1 MQQLSAPQPPL
12 AATPQ
17 ASATTP
23 PPQGRNGVLNSDFE
37 TFLKM
42 LTTQMRNQDPLNPV
56 ESSDFAVQLA
66 TFSTVEQQVRTN
78 DLLTDLGARITTLG
92 LGQLSGWI
100 GLEARA
106 HVPVAFHGQPVR
118 VTATVDPI
126 ADAAQLVVT
135 DAQGS
140 VVQTLPIPPVSG
152 PVEWTGR
159 DETGRRLPEGRYQI
173 SAQSFAAGAIIGRE
187 EIEVEGR
194 ITEARLEAGETV
206 VVMANGEVVPARL
219 ILGLRPATSPA
230 PAALT
235 P

>member
-1 MQQLSAPQPPL
+1 MQTLSATQPPL
-12 AATPQ
+12 PGASQPAPAAPAPQ
-17 ASATTP
+17 RGA
-23 PPQGRNGVLNSDFE
+23 GVLNSDFE

-78 DLLTDLGARITTLG
+78 DLLSDLGARITTLG

-106 HVPVAFHGQPVR
+106 LTPVAFRGAPVTL
-118 VTATVDPI
+118 TASIDQL

-135 DAQGS
+135 DSQGV
-140 VVQTLPIPPVSG
+140 VVQTQAIPPASG
-152 PVEWTGR
+152 RMEWTGL
-159 DETGRRLPEGRYQI
+159 DAAGLPLPEGLYQI
-173 SAQSFAAGAIIGRE
+173 LAQSLSQGEIIAERSV
-187 EIEVEGR
+187 EVHGR

-206 VVMANGEVVPARL
+206 IVMENGEAIPASQ
-219 ILGLRPATSPA
+219 ILGLRPTAT
-230 PAALT
+230 
-235 P
+235 

>member
-1 MQQLSAPQPPL
+1 MQTLSATQPPL
-12 AATPQ
+12 SS
-17 ASATTP
+17 ASQTTP
-23 PPQGRNGVLNSDFE
+23 APAPQRGSGVLNSDFE

-78 DLLTDLGARITTLG
+78 DLLSDLGARITTLG

-106 HVPVAFHGQPVR
+106 LTPVSFHGQPVTL
-118 VTATVDPI
+118 TASIDPL

-135 DAQGS
+135 DAQGV
-140 VVQTLPIPPVSG
+140 VVQTQAIPPRSG
-152 PVEWTGR
+152 RLDWTGL
-159 DETGRRLPEGRYQI
+159 DPAGLPLPEGIYQI
-173 SAQSFAAGAIIGRE
+173 SAQSFSQGEIIAERDV
-187 EIEVEGR
+187 EVHGQ

-206 VVMANGEVVPARL
+206 VVMENGEVIPASQ
-219 ILGLRPATSPA
+219 ILGLRPADT
-230 PAALT
+230 
-235 P
+235 

>member
-1 MQQLSAPQPPL
+1 MQSLSATQPALTGTIP
-12 AATPQ
+12 
-17 ASATTP
+17 SATAPT
-23 PPQGRNGVLNSDFE
+23 GAERRTSVLNSDFE

-78 DLLTDLGARITTLG
+78 DLLSDLGARITTLG

-106 HVPVAFHGQPVR
+106 RVPVAFHGQPVTL
-118 VTATVDPI
+118 TATIDPL

-135 DAQGS
+135 DAQG
-140 VVQTLPIPPVSG
+140 VIVQKQPIAPKSG
-152 PVEWTGR
+152 RVEWTGL
-159 DETGRRLPEGRYQI
+159 DIAGLPLPEGIYQI
-173 SAQSFAAGAIIGRE
+173 TAESFAGGEAIARQ
-187 EIEVEGR
+187 EVEVHGR

-206 VVMANGEVVPARL
+206 VVMEHGQVIAASQ
-219 ILGLRPATSPA
+219 ILGLRPADA
-230 PAALT
+230 
-235 P
+235 